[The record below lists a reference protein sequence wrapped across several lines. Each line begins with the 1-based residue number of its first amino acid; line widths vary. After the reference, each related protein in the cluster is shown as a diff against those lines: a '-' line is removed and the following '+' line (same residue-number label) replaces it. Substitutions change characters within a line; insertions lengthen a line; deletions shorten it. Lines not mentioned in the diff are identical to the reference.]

1 MSKLFD
7 FQQLL
12 IVVSWLILPAGAKRL
27 LILGLLLCLSGC
39 SSTTFLYN
47 RLDTLIGWYVRDYV
61 PLSRDQRNDFNR
73 RVEAL
78 LDWHRADELPEYV
91 AWLTEFEESLDDGV
105 SEGEL
110 NQLIDQLEAAASRL
124 QIKVLDLLIDF
135 GATLSYEQR
144 IEFVLTLQQDQAD
157 LEKKY
162 RDRTEL
168 AYYQNIQKQFQK
180 NLSRFLGA
188 LNDAQKQTIEEGS
201 AEYQRLDFLW
211 LEDRGRWVTKLE
223 QVLRMNDP
231 DWPNQTRKIYIERR
245 DNRTSEYEQAFAR
258 NTGISRQIILSVLN
272 QRTSKQD
279 RRLRREIERYRTDF
293 EALIE
298 SGQPINREV
307 LGL

>member
-1 MSKLFD
+1 
-7 FQQLL
+7 
-12 IVVSWLILPAGAKRL
+12 
-27 LILGLLLCLSGC
+27 
-39 SSTTFLYN
+39 
-47 RLDTLIGWYVRDYV
+47 
-61 PLSRDQRNDFNR
+61 
-73 RVEAL
+73 
-78 LDWHRADELPEYV
+78 
-91 AWLTEFEESLDDGV
+91 
-105 SEGEL
+105 
-110 NQLIDQLEAAASRL
+110 L

-180 NLSRFLGA
+180 NLSRFLGT
-188 LNDAQKQTIEEGS
+188 LTDAQKQTIEEGS